1 MSACHVSCVH
11 VHVMCSIL
19 SLFMIS
25 KSDTHSLLLILVPCS
40 NDSAGSANVIVT
52 ARMKMRGTVRGVA
65 NGSTEVAQ
73 GVNAA
78 QGAIAARGQGGSC
91 K

>member
-1 MSACHVSCVH
+1 MHVMCHVH

-40 NDSAGSANVIVT
+40 NDSAGSAKVIAMT
-52 ARMKMRGTVRGVA
+52 MKMRGTVRGVA
-65 NGSTEVAQ
+65 NGSTEMAR
-73 GVNAA
+73 GVNEN
-78 QGAIAARGQGGSC
+78 QG
-91 K
+91 